1 MFIKKKNDRQQF
13 VTHQTIPTPMSTT
26 TLEPHEQPNMHTT
39 YSTGYKK
46 PRAIKV
52 NNVTKNVRLHTSRSQ
67 LSLQPLS
74 TVNRF
79 ASRLADR

>member
-1 MFIKKKNDRQQF
+1 MFKKKKNDRQQL

-26 TLEPHEQPNMHTT
+26 TLEPHKQPNMHTT

-52 NNVTKNVRLHTSRSQ
+52 KQRHKERPAPHVIQSA
-67 LSLQPLS
+67 LSP
-74 TVNRF
+74 
-79 ASRLADR
+79 ASVDS